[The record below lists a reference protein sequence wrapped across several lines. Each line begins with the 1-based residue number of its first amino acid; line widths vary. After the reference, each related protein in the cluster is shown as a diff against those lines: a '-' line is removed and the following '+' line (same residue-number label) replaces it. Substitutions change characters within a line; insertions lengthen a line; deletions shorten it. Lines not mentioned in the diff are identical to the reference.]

1 MSQTEGREGSVL
13 HTPWGDPSSHPLSP
27 AAASATRHA
36 RGRQPAPREARA
48 RNFSPPTSPLAHSL
62 ASLRYLALDPGVAW
76 PLVAVNGQAALVT
89 CLSLPPPVPERE
101 ETVPD
106 SLRT

>member
-48 RNFSPPTSPLAHSL
+48 RNFPPTHLSLGSFAL
-62 ASLRYLALDPGVAW
+62 ASLRYLALDLASPGRW
-76 PLVAVNGQAALVT
+76 
-89 CLSLPPPVPERE
+89 
-101 ETVPD
+101 
-106 SLRT
+106 